1 MEQFKRPFTQRC
13 LTKIEVW
20 GNALPHPTMLFI
32 YLCVAV
38 LLLSYLGEYFALAA
52 THPVSG
58 QPVQVVNLLTA
69 AGLAQILA
77 KMVSNFTQFAPVGPV
92 LVVMLGLGI
101 AERSGLIQTALKLLV
116 LRAPTKLLTF
126 IVVLAGVLSSIA
138 VDSGYVVMIPLA
150 GLIFLAA
157 GRHPLAG
164 TAACFAGVSGG
175 FSANLLIGPV
185 DAILGGISTEA
196 AHLLDPNYEVTA
208 AANYYFIIASTFL
221 IAILGTWVTE
231 RYISP
236 LLGDYKGAETSDLSM
251 VLKPLERKG
260 LWVANLAGLLIVIF
274 VLFGLI
280 PEHGFLRHPDTGGI
294 IKSPFMSGL
303 IALIAITAAIMGA
316 LYGWVSGRFKSH
328 VDIIESMEKTIALMA
343 TYIVLMFF
351 AAQFVNYFSWT
362 NLGLIIAIK
371 GAELLKVSGLSSI
384 PLMLGFILLSSVAN
398 LFIGSASAKW
408 AIIAPVFIPM
418 FMLLGIAPEVV
429 QAAYRVGDSSS
440 NIITPLMPY
449 FALVFAFMK
458 RYDEKAGVGTIMT
471 LMLPYS
477 VVFLFGWGLLLSLW
491 LALGIP
497 LGPGGSL
504 FISTP

>member
-1 MEQFKRPFTQRC
+1 
-13 LTKIEVW
+13 
-20 GNALPHPTMLFI
+20 
-32 YLCVAV
+32 
-38 LLLSYLGEYFALAA
+38 
-52 THPVSG
+52 
-58 QPVQVVNLLTA
+58 
-69 AGLAQILA
+69 
-77 KMVSNFTQFAPVGPV
+77 
-92 LVVMLGLGI
+92 
-101 AERSGLIQTALKLLV
+101 
-116 LRAPTKLLTF
+116 
-126 IVVLAGVLSSIA
+126 
-138 VDSGYVVMIPLA
+138 
-150 GLIFLAA
+150 
-157 GRHPLAG
+157 
-164 TAACFAGVSGG
+164 
-175 FSANLLIGPV
+175 
-185 DAILGGISTEA
+185 
-196 AHLLDPNYEVTA
+196 
-208 AANYYFIIASTFL
+208 
-221 IAILGTWVTE
+221 
-231 RYISP
+231 
-236 LLGDYKGAETSDLSM
+236 
-251 VLKPLERKG
+251 
-260 LWVANLAGLLIVIF
+260 
-274 VLFGLI
+274 
-280 PEHGFLRHPDTGGI
+280 
-294 IKSPFMSGL
+294 
-303 IALIAITAAIMGA
+303 MGA

-458 RYDEKAGVGTIMT
+458 RYDGKAGLGTIMT